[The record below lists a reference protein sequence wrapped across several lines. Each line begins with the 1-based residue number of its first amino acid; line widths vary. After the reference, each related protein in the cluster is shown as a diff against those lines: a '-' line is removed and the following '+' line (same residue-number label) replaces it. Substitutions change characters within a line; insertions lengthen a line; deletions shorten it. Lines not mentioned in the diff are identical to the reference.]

1 MIRKLE
7 KKDIN
12 RIVQLEEEI
21 FGESLGYD
29 IFMNE
34 MDNPLI
40 RFRVLE
46 ENNEIIG
53 YIGGCFYFEEGEIYN
68 FLIDKKYQ
76 HKGYGTMLITSLLD
90 EIKKDG
96 IKVVTLE
103 VRHNNVNAY
112 NFYLKFGFKEIAI
125 RKHYYKNGDH
135 ALVMMKELV

>member
-34 MDNPLI
+34 IDNPLI

-53 YIGGCFYFEEGEIYN
+53 YIGGCFFSEEGEIYN

-76 HKGYGTMLITSLLD
+76 HKGYGTMLITSLFD

-96 IKVVTLE
+96 TKVVTLE

-112 NFYLKFGFKEIAI
+112 NFYLKLGFKEIAI